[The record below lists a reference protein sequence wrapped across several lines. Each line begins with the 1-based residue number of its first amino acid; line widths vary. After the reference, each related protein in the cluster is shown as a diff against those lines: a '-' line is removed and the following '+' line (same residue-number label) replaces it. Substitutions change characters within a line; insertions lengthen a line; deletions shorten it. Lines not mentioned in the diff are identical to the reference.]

1 MSGNYGVDLG
11 SSSDATL
18 RTITAGPGTS
28 GPAWEL
34 ADVVREL
41 PTPVQELLGS
51 ARDFLDA
58 IRKVTK
64 PFHHCFKPP
73 SYNPHFQH
81 NNSQQHNHSPNLCHY
96 HHHKHSPNH
105 PHKPNQ
111 GIKSSMGRGFEVL
124 LCSTWRV
131 VREQYHVPCTFRRI
145 PDLGHCM

>member
-34 ADVVREL
+34 ADLFWEL

-105 PHKPNQ
+105 PQTQPRYQKQHRQ
-111 GIKSSMGRGFEVL
+111 GLRGFVMFGMEG
-124 LCSTWRV
+124 RK
-131 VREQYHVPCTFRRI
+131 RAI
-145 PDLGHCM
+145 PRAMHISKDP